1 MTGGSRI
8 YSVPRQEFCQLN
20 DPPAHAGVG
29 KQHAAQWPC
38 TETCKALQF
47 TTQRGNRYNRPCIDP
62 GVPVTQQVYL
72 PNNGHFPGLHAQHL
86 RLIQAGRIPDLRQY
100 LHPESPGAQLLQAQG
115 Q

>member
-8 YSVPRQEFCQLN
+8 HSVPRQEFCQLN
-20 DPPAHAGVG
+20 NPPAHAGIG
-29 KQHAAQWPC
+29 KQHAAQWPR

-47 TTQRGNRYNRPCIDP
+47 TTQRGNRYNCPRIDP
-62 GVPVTQQVYL
+62 GGSTTQQPHL
-72 PNNGHFPGLHAQHL
+72 PDNGHIPGAHAQHL
-86 RLIQAGRIPDLRQY
+86 RLIQAGRAPDLRQY